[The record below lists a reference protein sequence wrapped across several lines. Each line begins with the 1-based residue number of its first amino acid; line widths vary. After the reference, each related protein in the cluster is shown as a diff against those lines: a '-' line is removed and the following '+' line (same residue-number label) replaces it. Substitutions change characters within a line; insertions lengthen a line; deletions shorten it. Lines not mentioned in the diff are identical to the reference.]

1 MFSKYFDHTI
11 LSANLTK
18 NEIIKLCNEAK
29 EYNFASVCVNP
40 CYVKLCYEQLR
51 NTDVNICT
59 VVGFPL
65 GSMTTESKLFETKEA
80 LKNGASEIDMVINI
94 GKLKDKEYD
103 YVKNEIKLVF

>member
-40 CYVKLCYEQLR
+40 CYVKL
-51 NTDVNICT
+51 
-59 VVGFPL
+59 
-65 GSMTTESKLFETKEA
+65 
-80 LKNGASEIDMVINI
+80 
-94 GKLKDKEYD
+94 
-103 YVKNEIKLVF
+103 